1 MADAETQALV
11 EQLRRFRTSII
22 ADCLDAVGATGHV
35 VGPALRPLDPSMT
48 IAGVARPA
56 LASRTYGRTERPYPN
71 LIALVDSLQPLDVPV
86 FTTSGHLVTALWGE
100 LLSTA
105 AMVRGAAGLVVDGL
119 VRDAR
124 EIAAMGFPVFA
135 TGLSP
140 ADPNGRAE
148 ITHVVVEIECAGA
161 RVRPGDLVLADF
173 DGLVIVPRELA
184 AAALERAERK
194 TQGEDRT
201 REEIARGRSV
211 AEVFAELGIL

>member
-1 MADAETQALV
+1 MADQDTQALV
-11 EQLRRFRTSII
+11 ERLRRFRTSIV
-22 ADCLDAVGATGHV
+22 ADCLDAVGATRHV
-35 VGPALRPLDPSMT
+35 VGPSLRPIDPAMT

-56 LASRTYGRTERPYPN
+56 LASRVYGRTDQPYGR
-71 LIALVDSLQPLDVPV
+71 LIQLVDSLQPLDVPV

-105 AMVRGAAGLVVDGL
+105 AMARGAAGLVVDGM

-124 EIAAMGFPVFA
+124 DIAAMGFPVFA
-135 TGLSP
+135 AGLSP

-148 ITHVVVEIECAGA
+148 ITHLDVEIECGGA
-161 RVRPGDLVLADF
+161 RVRPGDLVLADY
-173 DGLVIVPRELA
+173 DGIVIVPRELA
-184 AAALERAERK
+184 DPALALAERK

-201 REEIARGRSV
+201 RAEIARGRSV